1 MGTPRLI
8 LFHKQ
13 STSARTRFLRL
24 GHGGICTFGPLP
36 HTARLAEP
44 ASGAVTVHPASW
56 LRATESSLAL
66 PAGSL
71 EAEPGFRCT
80 LRTAEGDTQVLLAR
94 FTAIDPPFSAAER
107 LGGAF
112 IDLTQARGLPP
123 LELDLLRRAY
133 EVILG

>member
-1 MGTPRLI
+1 MSTPRLI

-13 STSARTRFLRL
+13 STSARTRFLRH
-24 GHGGICTFGPLP
+24 GHGGICTLGPLP
-36 HTARLAEP
+36 ERARLAEP
-44 ASGAVTVHPASW
+44 ASGVVAVHPASW
-56 LRATESSLAL
+56 LRGAETSLAL

-94 FTAIDPPFSAAER
+94 FTAIDPPFSAAEQ